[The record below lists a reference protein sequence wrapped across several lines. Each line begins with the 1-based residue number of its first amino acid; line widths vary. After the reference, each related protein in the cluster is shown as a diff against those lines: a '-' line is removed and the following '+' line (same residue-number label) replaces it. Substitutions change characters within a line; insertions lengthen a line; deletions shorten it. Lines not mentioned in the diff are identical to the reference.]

1 MSGSGICFALCCSHC
16 AASGILAAS
25 QPLPLPLPFHCCP
38 STAACRPK
46 AAKAEIRLTPGKGVQ
61 DLTCTVEE
69 LVDQVV
75 KACKVGAALVGVLG
89 QMAAEML
96 GVHLGRQMLGSRWR
110 PMEA

>member
-1 MSGSGICFALCCSHC
+1 L
-16 AASGILAAS
+16 
-25 QPLPLPLPFHCCP
+25 LPPNPCRCRCH

-75 KACKVGAALVGVLG
+75 KACKVGGRWGGCNAALVAVLS
-89 QMAAEML
+89 QMPAEML
-96 GVHLGRQMLGSRWR
+96 GIRLGRQLDGQ
-110 PMEA
+110 PVAAMEA